1 MKKLF
6 ALSLVSSTILVG
18 CGGESYQIDS
28 LKVPESAEYYQKVGL
43 EKWREAVRYC
53 QLKIK
58 TIDSLYSYLRGKDDE
73 AILQF
78 ERELKPKFQ
87 QFKSDCENIVYK
99 AQEIYSKE
107 ERDKN
112 DLAES
117 EKINAERSKRLALL
131 DAELNKYKDM
141 AWDKAIRIIITESE
155 KNGIRLDSNREY
167 DTDKERWV
175 GSAYEKP
182 LVYVYNVKAKE
193 GVETLNKLPYAELD
207 TSHYCNTDRRYYSAC
222 EIATYIFKQKKEQ
235 VINDYS
241 TNLGNLKKDY
251 NLCVQRVEDYI
262 VSKTNNVQ
270 TKDDN
275 LSFEGDIKKYEESVF
290 KEPVCSATEES
301 LKLLNIDSSRRQK
314 LVN

>member
-53 QLKIK
+53 QLKIEA
-58 TIDSLYSYLRGKDDE
+58 IDSLYSYLRGKDE
-73 AILQF
+73 AVLQF

-107 ERDKN
+107 ERDKD
-112 DLAES
+112 DLAKS

-141 AWDKAIRIIITESE
+141 AWDKAIRIIITESK
-155 KNGIRLDSNREY
+155 KNGISLDSNREY

-241 TNLGNLKKDY
+241 TNLENLKKDY

-314 LVN
+314 LAN